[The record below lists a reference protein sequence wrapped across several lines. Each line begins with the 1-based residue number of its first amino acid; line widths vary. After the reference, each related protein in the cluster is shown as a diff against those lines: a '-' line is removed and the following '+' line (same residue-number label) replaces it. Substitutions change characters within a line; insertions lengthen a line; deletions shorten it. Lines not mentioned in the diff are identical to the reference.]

1 MITQINGRLVEK
13 SPTELVIDC
22 NGLGYLVN
30 ISLNTFSL
38 LSDSENI
45 SLYTHLQVKEDWHT
59 LFGFYEKTERNLF
72 RKLISVSGIGA
83 STARTMLSSLNPE
96 EIQRA
101 ILSENVSTIQSV
113 KGIGLKTAQRVIID
127 LKDKVLKI
135 YDIDESSLS
144 QNNTN
149 KDEALSA
156 LEVLGFSKKQAEKV
170 IDKIAIENE
179 QYRAII
185 YICLHDYLSNL
196 KLLNQNFHRN
206 DKGL

>member
-1 MITQINGRLVEK
+1 MITQIKGRLVEK

-45 SLYTHLQVKEDWHT
+45 SLYTHLQVKEDSHT
-59 LFGFYEKTERNLF
+59 LFGFYDKTERNLF

-113 KGIGLKTAQRVIID
+113 KGIGLKTAQRVIIE
-127 LKDKVLKI
+127 LKDKVSAISEGL
-135 YDIDESSLS
+135 ESSS
-144 QNNTN
+144 NFTN
-149 KDEALSA
+149 SKREESLSA
-156 LEVLGFSKKQAEKV
+156 LEVLGYSRKQTTKVVDKLISETSKISVE
-170 IDKIAIENE
+170 E
-179 QYRAII
+179 II
-185 YICLHDYLSNL
+185 KNALN
-196 KLLNQNFHRN
+196 KL
-206 DKGL
+206 

>member
-1 MITQINGRLVEK
+1 MITQIKGRLVEK

-45 SLYTHLQVKEDWHT
+45 SLYTHLQVKEDSHT
-59 LFGFYEKTERNLF
+59 LFCFYEKTERNLF

-113 KGIGLKTAQRVIID
+113 KGIGLKTFQRVIIE
-127 LKDKVLKI
+127 LRDKVSGINEGSDLNSTLANSKRE
-135 YDIDESSLS
+135 ES
-144 QNNTN
+144 
-149 KDEALSA
+149 LSA
-156 LEVLGFSKKQAEKV
+156 LEVLGYSRKQTSKV
-170 IDKIAIENE
+170 VDKLISEISEISVE
-179 QYRAII
+179 EII
-185 YICLHDYLSNL
+185 KNALN
-196 KLLNQNFHRN
+196 KL
-206 DKGL
+206 

>member
-1 MITQINGRLVEK
+1 MITQIKGRLVEK
-13 SPTELVIDC
+13 SPNELVIDC

-45 SLYTHLQVKEDWHT
+45 SLYTHLQVKEDSHT

-113 KGIGLKTAQRVIID
+113 KGIGLKTAQRVIIE
-127 LKDKVLKI
+127 LRDKVSGINEGSDLNSTLANSKRE
-135 YDIDESSLS
+135 ES
-144 QNNTN
+144 
-149 KDEALSA
+149 LSA
-156 LEVLGFSKKQAEKV
+156 LEVLGYSRKQTSKV
-170 IDKIAIENE
+170 VDKLISEISEISVE
-179 QYRAII
+179 EII
-185 YICLHDYLSNL
+185 KNALN
-196 KLLNQNFHRN
+196 KL
-206 DKGL
+206 

>member
-1 MITQINGRLVEK
+1 MITQIKGRLVEK

-45 SLYTHLQVKEDWHT
+45 ALFTHLQVKEDSHT

-101 ILSENVSTIQSV
+101 ILSEDVSTIQSV
-113 KGIGLKTAQRVIID
+113 KGIGLKTAQRVIIE
-127 LKDKVLKI
+127 LKDKVSLINEGSGFSVDFTNSKRE
-135 YDIDESSLS
+135 ES
-144 QNNTN
+144 
-149 KDEALSA
+149 LSA
-156 LEVLGFSKKQAEKV
+156 LEVLGYSRKQTTKV
-170 IDKIAIENE
+170 VDKLISEVSEISVEE
-179 QYRAII
+179 II
-185 YICLHDYLSNL
+185 KNALN
-196 KLLNQNFHRN
+196 KL
-206 DKGL
+206 

>member
-1 MITQINGRLVEK
+1 MITQIKGRLVEK

-45 SLYTHLQVKEDWHT
+45 SLYTHLQVKEDSHT

-113 KGIGLKTAQRVIID
+113 KGIGLKTAQRVIIE
-127 LKDKVLKI
+127 LRDKVSGINEGSDLNSTLANSKRE
-135 YDIDESSLS
+135 ES
-144 QNNTN
+144 
-149 KDEALSA
+149 LSA
-156 LEVLGFSKKQAEKV
+156 LEVLGYSRKQTSKV
-170 IDKIAIENE
+170 VDKLISEISEISVE
-179 QYRAII
+179 EII
-185 YICLHDYLSNL
+185 KNALN
-196 KLLNQNFHRN
+196 KL
-206 DKGL
+206 

>member
-1 MITQINGRLVEK
+1 MITQIKGRLVEK

-38 LSDSENI
+38 LSDSETI
-45 SLYTHLQVKEDWHT
+45 SLYTHLQIKEDSHT

-113 KGIGLKTAQRVIID
+113 KGIGLKTAQRVIIE
-127 LKDKVLKI
+127 LKDKVSVISEGLEISSNFTNSKRE
-135 YDIDESSLS
+135 ES
-144 QNNTN
+144 
-149 KDEALSA
+149 LSA
-156 LEVLGFSKKQAEKV
+156 LEVLGYSRKQTTKV
-170 IDKIAIENE
+170 VDKLISDTSEISVEE
-179 QYRAII
+179 II
-185 YICLHDYLSNL
+185 KNALN
-196 KLLNQNFHRN
+196 KL
-206 DKGL
+206 

>member
-1 MITQINGRLVEK
+1 MITQIKGTQIKGRLVEK

-45 SLYTHLQVKEDWHT
+45 SLYTHLQVKEDSHT

-113 KGIGLKTAQRVIID
+113 KGIGLKTAQRVIIE
-127 LKDKVLKI
+127 LRDKVSGINEGSDLNLNLANSKRE
-135 YDIDESSLS
+135 ES
-144 QNNTN
+144 
-149 KDEALSA
+149 LSA
-156 LEVLGFSKKQAEKV
+156 LEVLGYSRKQTSKV
-170 IDKIAIENE
+170 VDKLISEISEISVE
-179 QYRAII
+179 EII
-185 YICLHDYLSNL
+185 KNALN
-196 KLLNQNFHRN
+196 KL
-206 DKGL
+206 